1 LPAKTLHA
9 FVPQDTITE
18 SNLGRE
24 DRMQTTLQG
33 TDLSVAILMED
44 LASAKEIASA
54 LRQNNIFAQ
63 LFQNLDEFWVALN
76 IQAPDMVIIDVT
88 KMSQGSVQFK
98 QHPKVIDQSLCY
110 VFYSK
115 ESTKMLLQST
125 YGLKP
130 FGYIHNDAS
139 LNFQIMT
146 LVERR
151 REALKY
157 QAEKKELELR
167 INRIQS
173 RSQRLISD
181 RSSAEEFKAN
191 FELMR
196 NFCSELEK
204 NSMNQDFARALLA
217 KLEFWDGIH
226 SYGLYELN
234 QSGQKLIS
242 PEFSNKKH
250 HPFPALWLGQT
261 NTHGIEN
268 FAQEMALQVASD
280 LFDTQPVMLK
290 LFSGYNQPEL
300 LLFVSFKEERMMNFP
315 WDVFESMLS
324 SSLRRMKL
332 YQQAPQ
338 YSNQFVPMW
347 EALDQMDKMQS
358 THAEGE
364 TRILCLSL
372 IPILDV
378 VKRKPHNKFY
388 WTSFFNDF
396 FIQLSGRMNKTSK
409 ISLLGPWH
417 VLFFVPKDELE
428 AEFQMLQ
435 SFVRQFGYWKFFDDN
450 GQILSEDVMPQLK
463 LIPSSS
469 SHYLRQFEKEFFD
482 LESENESKRLMTM
495 TKTENRRLSL

>member
-1 LPAKTLHA
+1 
-9 FVPQDTITE
+9 
-18 SNLGRE
+18 
-24 DRMQTTLQG
+24 MQTTIQG

-44 LASAKEIASA
+44 MSSAKEIASA

-98 QHPKVIDQSLCY
+98 QHPKVLDQSLSY

-115 ESTKMLLQST
+115 ESTKVLLQST

-130 FGYIHNDAS
+130 FGYIHNDAA

-151 REALKY
+151 REAIK
-157 QAEKKELELR
+157 QASDKKELELR
-167 INRIQS
+167 INRLQS

-191 FELMR
+191 FELIR
-196 NFCSELEK
+196 NFCFELEK
-204 NSMNQDFARALLA
+204 NSMNQDFARALLN
-217 KLEFWDGIH
+217 KLDLWDGIQG
-226 SYGLYELN
+226 YGLYELN
-234 QSGQKLIS
+234 QSFQKLVS
-242 PEFSNKKH
+242 PEVSNKKH
-250 HPFPALWLGQT
+250 HPFPALWLGQV
-261 NTHGIEN
+261 NQHGIEP
-268 FAQEMALQVASD
+268 FAQEMALQVAAD
-280 LFDTQPVMLK
+280 LFENEPVMLK
-290 LFSGYNQPEL
+290 LHAGQNQPEL
-300 LLFVSFKEERMMNFP
+300 LLFVSFKEERMVNFP

-347 EALDQMDKMQS
+347 EALDLMDKMQTTNS
-358 THAEGE
+358 DGE

-378 VKRKPHNKFY
+378 VKRKAQNKFY
-388 WTSFFNDF
+388 WSAFFNDF
-396 FIQLSGRMNKTSK
+396 FIQLSGRVGKTSK

-417 VLFFVPKDELE
+417 VLFFVPKEELE
-428 AEFQMLQ
+428 AEFNMLQ
-435 SFVRQFGYWKFFDDN
+435 SFIRQFGFWKFFDDN
-450 GQILSEDVMPQLK
+450 TQILSEDMLPQLK
-463 LIPSSS
+463 LLPASSAN
-469 SHYLRQFEKEFFD
+469 YLRQFEKEFFD
-482 LESENESKRLMTM
+482 LESELESKRLMTM
-495 TKTENRRLSL
+495 TKTESKRLSL